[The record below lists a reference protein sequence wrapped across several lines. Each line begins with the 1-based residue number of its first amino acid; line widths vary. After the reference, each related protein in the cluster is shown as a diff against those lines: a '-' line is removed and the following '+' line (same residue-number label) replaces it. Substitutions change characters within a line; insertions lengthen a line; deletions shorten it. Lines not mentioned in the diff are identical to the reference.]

1 MEIFQN
7 FSKHDELNKAL
18 SDTLN
23 YANLQS
29 SPRVIKTHLPI
40 GMLPPNILEECK
52 VVYVSRCLLLKFRSC
67 EKATKFEKNI
77 LLQINFNK
85 SQELNIGLYC

>member
-7 FSKHDELNKAL
+7 FSKHDELNKAM
-18 SDTLN
+18 TLN
-23 YANLQS
+23 YANLKP

-52 VVYVSRCLLLKFRSC
+52 VVYVSRCLLLKFRCC
-67 EKATKFEKNI
+67 EKATKFEK
-77 LLQINFNK
+77 K
-85 SQELNIGLYC
+85 SYS

>member
-52 VVYVSRCLLLKFRSC
+52 VVYVSRWDVVRRPQNLKKYPTF
-67 EKATKFEKNI
+67 TVNDFFKFLWPSE
-77 LLQINFNK
+77 
-85 SQELNIGLYC
+85 Y

>member
-18 SDTLN
+18 TDTLN
-23 YANLQS
+23 YANLKS
-29 SPRVIKTHLPI
+29 SPRIIKTHLPI

-52 VVYVSRCLLLKFRSC
+52 VVYVSRCLLLKFRCC
-67 EKATKFEKNI
+67 EKAAKFEKNI
-77 LLQINFNK
+77 LLLGVK
-85 SQELNIGLYC
+85 LTSALNG